1 MTERNSFRQ
10 HFEQRIEGIRHDVLV
25 MGGKVNQLVKLATDS
40 ILTGDPHL
48 ASQVIELDDE
58 VDRLES
64 EIYRRTMITVL
75 QEAPVAAD
83 YKFLMAALGVVG
95 ELEKAADD
103 AVKLSRRAKKL
114 VGHFPSELK
123 LALSELGEVSRQM
136 FNASLRLF
144 AEYSEGLAS
153 EIVAKDETADDCYS
167 QAREQVIEMIREN
180 PGESEHL
187 VRTIDCFHAL
197 EHVADHAVEIS
208 KRMNMLYLSNPG

>member
-1 MTERNSFRQ
+1 
-10 HFEQRIEGIRHDVLV
+10 
-25 MGGKVNQLVKLATDS
+25 
-40 ILTGDPHL
+40 
-48 ASQVIELDDE
+48 
-58 VDRLES
+58 
-64 EIYRRTMITVL
+64 
-75 QEAPVAAD
+75 
-83 YKFLMAALGVVG
+83 
-95 ELEKAADD
+95 
-103 AVKLSRRAKKL
+103 VKLSRRAKKL